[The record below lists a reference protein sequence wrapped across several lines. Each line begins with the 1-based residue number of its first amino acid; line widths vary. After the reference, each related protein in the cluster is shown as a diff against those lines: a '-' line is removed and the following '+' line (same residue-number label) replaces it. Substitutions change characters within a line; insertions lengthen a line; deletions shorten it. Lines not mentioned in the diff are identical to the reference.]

1 MSPRAWLWWSVAV
14 VLTHVHMVYDRGSDG
29 IGCPG
34 GFGLYQVVAA
44 ELWSIADWVP
54 LVWYSGI
61 PAVGLVVVTCWLWE
75 PWMAPSP
82 ASTCSRPWRRC
93 A

>member
-1 MSPRAWLWWSVAV
+1 M
-14 VLTHVHMVYDRGSDG
+14 LTHVHMVYDRGSDG

>member
-1 MSPRAWLWWSVAV
+1 MSPRSWLWWGVAV
-14 VLTHVHMVYDRGSDG
+14 VLTHTHLIFATPSGG
-29 IGCPG
+29 IGCAG
-34 GFGLYQVVAA
+34 IGLYQVVAA

-75 PWMAPSP
+75 PWTA
-82 ASTCSRPWRRC
+82 RQI
-93 A
+93 